1 VRGKCFQLLM
11 ALNEGDDE
19 TAPLQADGRELIG
32 FSESAV
38 RHGFVQKVYGILG
51 AQLVST
57 TIIGG
62 TTMTMFKTM
71 KQTHPEVLFFLMFGS
86 LAISISM
93 MCVFMCKPDLMRQS
107 PTNYVLLAMF
117 TLAESVMVGAICVQ
131 YTQESVLIALGITC
145 LVVVGLTVFACQ
157 TTYDF
162 TGFGPYLFCGC
173 LVLMGF
179 GFTLSIVSMFGLTGE
194 AFKIANICHAA
205 MGALLFSVYIV
216 YDTQLIIGGKHKH
229 RFSIDDY
236 AVAAISLYIDI
247 VQLFLHLL
255 RIFGKRR

>member
-1 VRGKCFQLLM
+1 M
-11 ALNEGDDE
+11 ALHESDDE

-51 AQLVST
+51 VQLVTT
-57 TIIGG
+57 TIVGG
-62 TTMTMFKTM
+62 FTMTMFETVIKTNP
-71 KQTHPEVLFFLMFGS
+71 TLGLFLMFGS

-93 MCVFMCKPDLMRQS
+93 MCVFMCRPDLMRQS
-107 PTNYVLLAMF
+107 PTNYVLLALF
-117 TLAESVMVGAICVQ
+117 TLAQSVTVGVICIQ

-179 GFTLSIVSMFGLTGE
+179 GFTLWIASMFGLTGPGHE
-194 AFKIANICHAA
+194 AFESLNICYAA
-205 MGALLFSVYIV
+205 MGALLFSAYIV

-236 AVAAISLYIDI
+236 ALAAISLYMDI
-247 VQLFLHLL
+247 IQLFLYLL

>member
-11 ALNEGDDE
+11 ALHESADE

-32 FSESAV
+32 VSETAV

-51 AQLVST
+51 VQLIT
-57 TIIGG
+57 TTVIGG
-62 TTMTMFKTM
+62 IVMTMFRTMLKTSPTVM
-71 KQTHPEVLFFLMFGS
+71 IFLMFGS

-93 MCVFMCKPDLMRQS
+93 MCVFMCQPDLMRQS
-107 PTNYVLLAMF
+107 PTNYILLSLF
-117 TLAESVMVGAICVQ
+117 TLAQGVAVGAICTQ
-131 YTQESVLIALGITC
+131 YETESVLIALGITC

-179 GFTLSIVSMFGLTGE
+179 GFTLGIVSMFAPTSP
-194 AFKIANICHAA
+194 AFKAANICHAA
-205 MGALLFSVYIV
+205 MGALLFSAYIV

-229 RFSIDDY
+229 RFSVDDF
-236 AVAAISLYIDI
+236 AMAAISLYTDI

-255 RIFGKRR
+255 RVFGKRR

>member
-1 VRGKCFQLLM
+1 
-11 ALNEGDDE
+11 
-19 TAPLQADGRELIG
+19 
-32 FSESAV
+32 
-38 RHGFVQKVYGILG
+38 
-51 AQLVST
+51 
-57 TIIGG
+57 
-62 TTMTMFKTM
+62 MFKTM
-71 KQTHPEVLFFLMFGS
+71 LKTSPTVILFLMFGS
-86 LAISISM
+86 LAISIST
-93 MCVFMCKPDLMRQS
+93 MCVFMCRPDLMRQS
-107 PTNYVLLAMF
+107 PTNYILLTLF
-117 TLAESVMVGAICVQ
+117 TLAQSITVGVICVQ

-179 GFTLSIVSMFGLTGE
+179 GFALGIASLFGLNDQDHP
-194 AFKIANICHAA
+194 AFQSLNICHAA
-205 MGALLFSVYIV
+205 MGALLFSAYIV

-236 AVAAISLYIDI
+236 AMAAISLYMDI
-247 VQLFLHLL
+247 IQLFLHLL

>member
-1 VRGKCFQLLM
+1 MRGKCFQLLM
-11 ALNEGDDE
+11 ALHESADE

-32 FSESAV
+32 VSESAV

-51 AQLVST
+51 VQLVT
-57 TIIGG
+57 TTLIGG
-62 TTMTMFKTM
+62 IIMTMFRTM
-71 KQTHPEVLFFLMFGS
+71 VQTSPTVLFFLMFVS
-86 LAISISM
+86 FAISISM
-93 MCVFMCKPDLMRQS
+93 MCVFMCKPDLMRQA
-107 PTNYVLLAMF
+107 PTNYVLLTMF
-117 TLAESVMVGAICVQ
+117 TLAESVMVGVISVQ

-179 GFTLSIVSMFGLTGE
+179 GFTMWIVSMFGLTGP
-194 AFKIANICHAA
+194 AFKVANICHAA
-205 MGALLFSVYIV
+205 MGALLFSAYIV
-216 YDTQLIIGGKHKH
+216 YDTQLIIGGKHKY

-236 AVAAISLYIDI
+236 AMAAISLYMDI
-247 VQLFLHLL
+247 VQLFLYTL